1 MGLYLYR
8 GVIGCSALLS
18 GFGWWK

>member
-1 MGLYLYR
+1 MGLYLYC